1 MSLPGK
7 GLGPSRE
14 DQEKHLQALLV
25 QAVHHHQRGQLE
37 EAISLYQQVLQARPA
52 HPEALHLLGVC
63 RQQQGVLEEAIALM
77 QQALAQQPWFPDAHY
92 NLAIALKQVGY
103 LEEAKAHLQ
112 QALEQGEWEA
122 ALVPLL
128 QALELQPDFTD
139 AAHILAILL
148 RDCGQ
153 EEEAAKLFYQLWQAD
168 PADLAAALGWCVSQL
183 PLLYDAPEQI
193 ASARQR
199 YRQALEEVKARWEQL
214 PRDPETLEQAAAG
227 VGSVQ
232 PFFLPYQGQN
242 DRELQQLYGSLVGE
256 VMAARYPQPS
266 LPRQR
271 RPGRLRVGIV
281 SGLFRD
287 HSVWKI
293 LTRGW
298 VEALDR
304 SQEALYGFHTSA
316 IQDEITRSLPSRFE
330 QFVAGSR
337 SLMEW

>member
-112 QALEQGEWEA
+112 QAVGAGGARSRGPVPARPGATA
-122 ALVPLL
+122 AGGVGGGAGAAAAGSGVAAGLY
-128 QALELQPDFTD
+128 D

-227 VGSVQ
+227 SA
-232 PFFLPYQGQN
+232 LS
-242 DRELQQLYGSLVGE
+242 SLSSCPTR
-256 VMAARYPQPS
+256 ARTTASCSNCTDLWWGRSWRLATPS
-266 LPRQR
+266 LPFL
-271 RPGRLRVGIV
+271 GSDVLGGCGWALSLAC
-281 SGLFRD
+281 SG
-287 HSVWKI
+287 
-293 LTRGW
+293 
-298 VEALDR
+298 
-304 SQEALYGFHTSA
+304 
-316 IQDEITRSLPSRFE
+316 ITRF
-330 QFVAGSR
+330 GR
-337 SLMEW
+337 S